1 MKAEAKQAL
10 ERYRQK
16 LELIKS
22 GAQVNP
28 FETAEEKAAFISRC
42 KSDYAYMVRELFP
55 HYATSETA
63 DFQIDLASKVKRNK
77 TIRALVRWGRG
88 LAKSV
93 HCDILIPIWLWM
105 NGEDVY
111 VVLIGNNETKGK
123 QLLSD
128 VQAEFEANPKLIHY
142 FGEQKMSGSWAD
154 GNFETRDG
162 RFIGQALGMQ
172 QSTRGLRKKARRPNL
187 VIADDLEDRFTI
199 KNPKQQDEIVTW
211 IEKDVIPTMDGDTR
225 RYLHPNNDFAP
236 RTIQNQLEKRH
247 PKWKVHYV
255 ESYDPVTYVPAWPQK
270 YGPNYYRE
278 IEEDIGILAAYA
290 EYNHKPHVEGKIFKN
305 EQIQWKKL
313 PALNHFTAICGH
325 WDIAYAGN
333 DTSDYNAV
341 RVWGLYQGDFYYI
354 DSFVRQSKMREAVQ
368 WMCDFQTGL
377 PESVTVHWSFEAQF
391 WNDEVKRTIKE
402 VEAENQH
409 QIKTKTKLAGVNI
422 NSNEA
427 VFSQTKFSLNLVKI
441 DTPRTKKYDRI
452 LQLQPY
458 YQNGRMYYNEKKQG
472 HNYTQVGL
480 VQLYGIEPGY
490 RTHDDAPDADEQCI
504 KRLEKF
510 NNSSSRGA
518 KRSGKMTKNKK
529 RRA

>member
-1 MKAEAKQAL
+1 MKADAKQAL

-22 GAQVNP
+22 GATVNP
-28 FETAEEKAAFISRC
+28 FETEAERQKVIERSRT
-42 KSDYAYMVRELFP
+42 DYAYMVREFFP
-55 HYATSETA
+55 HYATAETA
-63 DFQIDLASKVKRNK
+63 DFQIDLAKKVKKNK
-77 TIRALVRWGRG
+77 VARFLVRWGRG

-105 NGEDVY
+105 NGEEVY
-111 VVLIGNNETKGK
+111 VVLIGNNETKAK

-154 GNFETRDG
+154 GDFQTRDG

-172 QSTRGLRKKARRPNL
+172 QSTRGLRKKAKRPNL
-187 VIADDLEDRFTI
+187 VIPDDLEDRFTV

-211 IEKDVIPTMDGDTR
+211 LEKDVIPMMDGDTR

-247 PKWKVHYV
+247 PKWVVHRV
-255 ESYDPVTYVPAWPQK
+255 DAYDPVTYMPAWPQK
-270 YGPNYYRE
+270 YGQNYYRD

-290 EYNHKPHVEGKIFKN
+290 EYNHEAHIEGKIFKN
-305 EQIQWKKL
+305 DQIQWKRL

-325 WDIAYAGN
+325 WDIAYAGTE
-333 DTSDYNAV
+333 TSDFNAV

-354 DSFVRQSKMREAVQ
+354 DSFVRQSKMRDAVQ
-368 WMCDFQTGL
+368 WMCDFQKSMPL
-377 PESVTVHWSFEAQF
+377 SVTVHWSFEAQF

-402 VEAENQH
+402 VEAENKSADGKEK
-409 QIKTKTKLAGVNI
+409 I
-422 NSNEA
+422 
-427 VFSQTKFSLNLVKI
+427 SLGLVKI
-441 DTPRTKKYDRI
+441 DTPRQKKYDRI

-458 YQNGRMYYNEKKQG
+458 YQNGRIYYNDKKQG

-480 VQLYGIEPGY
+480 VQLFGIEPGY
-490 RTHDDAPDADEQCI
+490 RTKDDAPDADQQAI

-510 NNSSSRGA
+510 NNTGARGMH
-518 KRSGKMTKNKK
+518 RSGKMKKNTR